1 MGNPQNETLSP
12 NNQRN
17 NESGS
22 LSINREDNVET
33 PSDIQQRVE
42 RERKLQLIYEHQEIC
57 HRTPGR
63 HETEKALFHKCF
75 NSIRERIINRGSAVL
90 TVNLTDE
97 QLAVCDIEGLAVLQI
112 TLIDYLA
119 ISIHEGEISMSIE
132 NARTL
137 KGQIVPVDV
146 PGPKSLK
153 FTWE

>member
-1 MGNPQNETLSP
+1 MGNPRYDAPSP
-12 NNQRN
+12 NNESN
-17 NESGS
+17 NDPGS
-22 LSINREDNVET
+22 LSINQEDNA
-33 PSDIQQRVE
+33 E
-42 RERKLQLIYEHQEIC
+42 RERKLQLIYQHEETC
-57 HRTPGR
+57 RRTPGR
-63 HETEKALFHKCF
+63 HETEKTLFHKCL

-97 QLAVCDIEGLAVLQI
+97 ELAVCDIEGLIVLQI

-119 ISIHEGEISMSIE
+119 ISIHDGEISMSIE

-137 KGQIVPVDV
+137 EGQIVPVDV